1 MNAAFPPP
9 ATPPVRNA
17 ARRLRTALA
26 ALATLV
32 LGGCSAIDFYWQG
45 VSGQMNL
52 IARARPIRD
61 VLETTDDPLLKTRLL
76 QVQAIRAFAVRE
88 LGLPDNQSYTR
99 YSDLGRPYVVWNVV
113 ATPELSLTPRQWCY
127 AIVGCVSYRGYFNED
142 QARAE
147 AQRLVSGGDD
157 VNLGG
162 VAAYSTLGW
171 FDDPVL
177 STFVRYRE
185 TELARLLFHELAH
198 QIVYVKDDTAFNESF
213 AVAVEEEGMQ
223 RWLKAQASR
232 PDAAQLAEDAAR
244 TRRLK
249 SDFRAIVRSTRDRLR
264 ELYASKIPEAQKRA
278 GKVVA
283 FAEMREQYERAKA
296 GWGGIAAY
304 DRWFQTGANN
314 AGIAGVG
321 LYADHVP
328 EFAVLIAAH
337 QHDMPRFYDE
347 VKALAKLPKPA
358 RETRLAALARP
369 AAIAG
374 SNSLG
379 SRLLAPEPGA
389 PSTGP

>member
-1 MNAAFPPP
+1 MIFRPIATAA
-9 ATPPVRNA
+9 A
-17 ARRLRTALA
+17 AILL
-26 ALATLV
+26 LV

-45 VSGQMNL
+45 VAGQMSL
-52 IARARPIRD
+52 LARARPITD
-61 VLETTDDPLLKTRLL
+61 VVETTSDPLLKQRLL

-99 YSDLGRPYVVWNVV
+99 YSELGRPYVVWNVV
-113 ATPELSLTPRQWCY
+113 ATPELSLQPYQWCY
-127 AIVGCVSYRGYFNED
+127 AIVGCQSYRGYFNED
-142 QARAE
+142 EARAE
-147 AQRLVSGGDD
+147 AQRLVARGDD
-157 VNLGG
+157 VNMGG

-185 TELARLLFHELAH
+185 TELARLIFHELAH
-198 QIVYVKDDTAFNESF
+198 QVVYVKNDTAFNESF
-213 AVAVEEEGMQ
+213 AVAVEEEGMR

-249 SDFRAIVRSTRDRLR
+249 NDFRAIVRSTRDKLR
-264 ELYASKIPEAQKRA
+264 DLYASRLPEKEKRA
-278 GKVVA
+278 GKSKA

-296 GWGGIAAY
+296 SWGGIAAY

-328 EFAVLIAAH
+328 EFAALIAADNF
-337 QHDMPRFYDE
+337 DMPRFFED
-347 VKALAKLPKPA
+347 VKMLAQLPKGQ
-358 RETRLAALARP
+358 REARLAALGKPRAV
-369 AAIAG
+369 AA
-374 SNSLG
+374 SSDTLG
-379 SRLLAPEPGA
+379 ARLLAPVNTSATLP
-389 PSTGP
+389 

>member
-1 MNAAFPPP
+1 MNF
-9 ATPPVRNA
+9 
-17 ARRLRTALA
+17 ARRITTAAA
-26 ALATLV
+26 ALLLLA

-45 VSGQMNL
+45 VAGQMNL
-52 IARARPIRD
+52 IAHARPITE
-61 VLETTDDPLLKTRLL
+61 VVETTDDPLLKKRLL

-88 LGLPDNQSYTR
+88 LALPDNQSYTR

-142 QARAE
+142 EARNE
-147 AQRLVSGGDD
+147 AQRLVSRGDD

-223 RWLKAQASR
+223 RWLKAQSSR
-232 PDAAQLAEDAAR
+232 PDIAQLAEDAAR

-249 SDFRAIVRSTRDRLR
+249 NDFRAIVRSTRDKLR
-264 ELYASKIPEAQKRA
+264 ELYATKLPEAQKRA
-278 GKVVA
+278 GKAAA
-283 FAEMREQYERAKA
+283 FADMREQYERAKA

-328 EFAVLIAAH
+328 EFAALIAVDN
-337 QHDMPRFYDE
+337 HDMPRFYED
-347 VKALAKLPKPA
+347 VKALAQLPKGQ
-358 RETRLAALARP
+358 RETRLAALAKPR
-369 AAIAG
+369 AIAG
-374 SNSLG
+374 NDTLG
-379 SRLLAPEPGA
+379 SRLLAPETVPGT
-389 PSTGP
+389 SR

>member
-1 MNAAFPPP
+1 MIAELASNLARHRAG
-9 ATPPVRNA
+9 
-17 ARRLRTALA
+17 RRLALIA
-26 ALATLV
+26 MGGVMLL
-32 LGGCSAIDFYWQG
+32 LSGCSAIDFYWQG
-45 VSGQMNL
+45 VKGQMGL
-52 IARARPIRD
+52 ISKARPITE
-61 VLETTDDPLLKTRLL
+61 VLETTDDPTLKKQLLR
-76 QVQAIRAFAVRE
+76 VQAIRAFAVRE
-88 LGLPDNQSYTR
+88 LGLPDNNSYTR
-99 YSDLGRPYVVWNVV
+99 YSDLGRAYVVWNVV
-113 ATPELSLTPRQWCY
+113 ATPELSLQPYQWCY
-127 AIVGCVSYRGYFNED
+127 AIVGCQAYRGYFNED
-142 QARAE
+142 EARTE
-147 AQRLVSGGDD
+147 AKRLVARGDD

-223 RWLKAQASR
+223 RWLKAQANR
-232 PDAAQLAEDAAR
+232 PDAAALAEDAAR

-249 SDFRAIVRSTRDRLR
+249 SDFRAIVRATRDKLR
-264 ELYASKIPEAQKRA
+264 DLYASRLPEREKRT
-278 GKVVA
+278 GKVQA

-328 EFAVLIAAH
+328 EFAALIAADH
-337 QHDMPRFYDE
+337 HDMPRFYED
-347 VKALAKLPKPA
+347 VKALAKMPKGA
-358 RETRLAALARP
+358 REQRLAALAKP

-374 SNSLG
+374 NDSLG
-379 SRLLAPEPGA
+379 NRLLNAQPTPA
-389 PSTGP
+389 TLP

>member
-1 MNAAFPPP
+1 MTAALFSYL
-9 ATPPVRNA
+9 VRCGV
-17 ARRLRTALA
+17 ARRLAHVA
-26 ALATLV
+26 CAGVV
-32 LGGCSAIDFYWQG
+32 LLLSGCSAIDFYWQG
-45 VSGQMNL
+45 VAGQMSL
-52 IARARPIRD
+52 ISRARPISE
-61 VLETTDDPLLKTRLL
+61 VLETTDDPSLKKQLLR
-76 QVQAIRAFAVRE
+76 VQAIRAFAVRE

-113 ATPELSLTPRQWCY
+113 ATPELSLQPYQWCY
-127 AIVGCVSYRGYFNED
+127 AIVGCQAYRGYFNESE
-142 QARAE
+142 ARNE
-147 AQRLVSGGDD
+147 AQRLVARGDD
-157 VNLGG
+157 VNMGG

-223 RWLKAQASR
+223 RWLKAQANR
-232 PDAAQLAEDAAR
+232 PDAAALAEDAAR

-249 SDFRAIVRSTRDRLR
+249 NDFRSIVRSTRDKLR
-264 ELYASKIPEAQKRA
+264 DLYASKVPEAQKRA
-278 GKVVA
+278 GKAQA
-283 FAEMREQYERAKA
+283 FAEMRDNYERAKA

-328 EFAVLIAAH
+328 EFAALIALDN
-337 QHDMPRFYDE
+337 HDMPRFYDD
-347 VKALAKLPKPA
+347 VKRLAKMSKGQ
-358 RETRLAALARP
+358 REQRLAALVKP
-369 AAIAG
+369 AALAG
-374 SNSLG
+374 NDASLG
-379 SRLLAPEPGA
+379 NRLLAPQPTS
-389 PSTGP
+389 PTLP